1 MKRKHLR
8 KLTIFIVIFVNF
20 SIICNASP
28 LDSIRTSFQEQ
39 NKKSDYISFSFGMG
53 INYCNNNSLI
63 DFIELQIP
71 DYNTVPQNE
80 RFSQF
85 STGLEFFGGVEY
97 QISRNFSI
105 KGDYSYFIKSIN
117 ISRFQNYDY
126 SYINH
131 QPYIILNYLIPQEY
145 FFLKIGGGVG
155 YLFSN
160 LSVKE
165 FSYQQD
171 YSSTGIGLKLEGI
184 FNAQI
189 SKNVASYLSGFI
201 TQSFQSD
208 LKDGNNVVLK
218 SRDNNT
224 VNLSSFGLGL
234 RLGLE
239 VFIF

>member
-1 MKRKHLR
+1 
-8 KLTIFIVIFVNF
+8 
-20 SIICNASP
+20 
-28 LDSIRTSFQEQ
+28 
-39 NKKSDYISFSFGMG
+39 MG

-63 DFIELQIP
+63 DFIELQLP
-71 DYNTVPQNE
+71 NYNTVPQNE
-80 RFSQF
+80 RFSKF

-97 QISRNFSI
+97 QLTKNLSI

-117 ISRFQNYDY
+117 IPRFPNYDY

-131 QPYIILNYLIPQEY
+131 QPYTILNYIIPKEY

-160 LSVKE
+160 LTKKE
-165 FSYQQD
+165 FGNQQD
-171 YSSTGIGLKLEGI
+171 YSSSGIGLKLEGI

-208 LKDGNNVVLK
+208 LKDGSDVVLK
-218 SRDNNT
+218 SLDNSI
-224 VNLSSFGLGL
+224 VNLSSFGFGL

-239 VFIF
+239 VFVF